1 MSYLILFAA
10 LFLVGIVCYFLY
22 DCLASKKVCTS
33 EKFGISIFGG
43 VVGVIVIVLVTL
55 CTEEFVKN
63 NVEKYQWE
71 AVYDKAYPIV
81 LNGYDKVTTIT
92 DDRGEFYRFTI
103 VNDDNEFELVFAH
116 VDDVEKIVICGVK
129 PYFVPVKEYHCV
141 NQPKI
146 YTLFGFM
153 ENVTVKPTKTV
164 GKLIID
170 EDFYIESYKYEL
182 VKLE

>member
-1 MSYLILFAA
+1 MNYLILFVA
-10 LFLVGIVCYFLY
+10 LFLIGIGCCFFYEGLT
-22 DCLASKKVCTS
+22 SKKVCTS
-33 EKFGISIFGG
+33 EKIGIGVFGG
-43 VVGVIVIVLVTL
+43 VVSVIVILLVTL
-55 CTEEFVKN
+55 FTEMFVET

-71 AVYDKAYPIV
+71 AVYDKAHPIV
-81 LNGYDKVTTIT
+81 LNAYDKVTTIT

-103 VNDDNEFELVFAH
+103 VNEDNEFESVFAF

-129 PYFVPVKEYHCV
+129 PYFIPVKEYHCI

-153 ENVTVKPTKTV
+153 DNVTVKPTKV
-164 GKLIID
+164 AGKLVID

-182 VKLE
+182 VKVE